1 MLLVP
6 VTCCEFRVRV
16 RFIFP
21 APMLNLVGRKFK
33 DNRNVKKIV
42 TRWLITQDTDG
53 LIQQAVKTSVSRYDK
68 RLACGGNCV
77 EN

>member
-6 VTCCEFRVRV
+6 VTCCELRVKA

-33 DNRNVKKIV
+33 MIEMWKIL
-42 TRWLITQDTDG
+42 WQDG
-53 LIQQAVKTSVSRYDK
+53 W
-68 RLACGGNCV
+68 
-77 EN
+77 